1 MTISS
6 RSRRRARLS
15 PSDWVDRMLAYR
27 GPAPAGIAR
36 RQRSNIPVYMTT
48 DILRE
53 ELRKRDYTLIVSGD
67 NYIALSHRTPIAIF
81 R

>member
-1 MTISS
+1 MS
-6 RSRRRARLS
+6 RPTRRRARLS
-15 PSDWVDRMLAYR
+15 PSEWVDRMLAYR
-27 GPAPAGIAR
+27 GRGPAGIAR
-36 RQRSNIPVYMTT
+36 RQRSNIPAYMTT

-67 NYIALSHRTPIAIF
+67 NFIALSHETPIAIF